1 MSAAVKAQESVQGK
15 TALCVLK
22 ARECRS
28 AASTGVR
35 QQARECRCESAEE
48 RTGQK
53 SLVRAK
59 GT

>member
-1 MSAAVKAQESVQGK
+1 MRAQRSVQGK
-15 TALCVLK
+15 RALCVLK